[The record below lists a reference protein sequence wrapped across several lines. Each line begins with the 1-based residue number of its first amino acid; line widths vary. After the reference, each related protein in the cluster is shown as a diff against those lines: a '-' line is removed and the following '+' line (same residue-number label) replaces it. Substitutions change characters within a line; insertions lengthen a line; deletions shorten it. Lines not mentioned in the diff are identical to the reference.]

1 MSPKSQSQS
10 SSPPHDGSNSSRL
23 SFQEY
28 MQLVPLPEQ
37 PHAYGTPAGAPQ
49 QKRYMSQRASWM
61 PGIDLPSPM
70 REAMTFKGAAYG
82 GHVYSQS
89 GLAASLTFAEMR
101 EKLIK
106 SGKGKGLKGK
116 VFGIHTIHGYFSEA
130 GLIDRPF
137 IYEVTPVSTANLAFA
152 NFSVTARQ
160 PQAPTSSPSGDHYP
174 LTDAVASPLGPICFT
189 ALVSFRPTSSS
200 QVVTQENPPQERFAH
215 ILGSRPPSQ
224 WEPAPLVD
232 IDRVVAMLPPGKK
245 RGSGSFPCVDMK
257 KVDMRQY
264 NQGRPLHERRELIL
278 YRRILSPEEK
288 EKAKKEAERE
298 KKTGEKKQEE
308 PDAHILTHAFE
319 ADRNGLLM
327 CGNHVGFGESLARA
341 ATLSYSFVVHVSPE
355 EAIMRTPQPK
365 PKKQKQHHHH
375 HLHLPHLHHHHDQH
389 HHQEQEQQHKHRRA
403 SIPLSLIEGINGVSH
418 DRRDEEKHREELAR
432 RLKAEEEIR
441 MHEARQEEIRRR
453 QEEEERAREEE
464 EEEEEEEDEW
474 WIQEATFPRVE
485 ANRCVVMSKIWSPRG
500 KHVATEYQDGII
512 KSTLGRA
519 KGDNWSKL

>member
-1 MSPKSQSQS
+1 MSPQQ
-10 SSPPHDGSNSSRL
+10 SPPPPPPAGDNSSSRL

-37 PHAYGTPAGAPQ
+37 PHAYGTPNGQPQ

-70 REAMTFKGAAYG
+70 REHMTFKGAAYG

-106 SGKGKGLKGK
+106 AGKGKGLKGK

-160 PQAPTSSPSGDHYP
+160 PQAATSSPSGDHYP

-200 QVVTQENPPQERFAH
+200 QVVTQEDPPQQRFAS

-245 RGSGSFPCVDMK
+245 RGSGGFPCVDMK
-257 KVDMRQY
+257 KVDMREY
-264 NQGRPLHERRELIL
+264 NEGRPLHERRELIL

-288 EKAKKEAERE
+288 KKAEK
-298 KKTGEKKQEE
+298 GEKEE

-327 CGNHVGFGESLARA
+327 CGNHVGFGDSLARA

-365 PKKQKQHHHH
+365 QRKRHQLPPPPPPPEQHQH
-375 HLHLPHLHHHHDQH
+375 QH
-389 HHQEQEQQHKHRRA
+389 HHQRP
-403 SIPLSLIEGINGVSH
+403 SVPLSLIEGINGVSH
-418 DRRDEEKHREELAR
+418 GKDHEDERKRREIQERYAR
-432 RLKAEEEIR
+432 AEEE
-441 MHEARQEEIRRR
+441 RRR
-453 QEEEERAREEE
+453 EEEERRMREEE
-464 EEEEEEEDEW
+464 EEAKREEEEEW

-485 ANRCVVMSKIWSPRG
+485 ANRCVVMSKIWSPQG

-512 KSTLGRA
+512 KSSLGRS

>member
-1 MSPKSQSQS
+1 MSPFS
-10 SSPPHDGSNSSRL
+10 SSLPPSADKSSRL

-28 MQLVPLPEQ
+28 MQLVELPAPSQ
-37 PHAYGTPAGAPQ
+37 PYGSQHGVQ
-49 QKRYMSQRASWM
+49 QPKRYMSQRASWM

-70 REAMTFKGAAYG
+70 REQMTFKGAAYG

-89 GLAASLTFAEMR
+89 GLAASKAFAEMR
-101 EKLIK
+101 EELDKQ
-106 SGKGKGLKGK
+106 GKGKQFKGK

-160 PQAPTSSPSGDHYP
+160 PQQPTSSPSGDHYP
-174 LTDAVASPLGPICFT
+174 LSDAINSPMGPICFT

-200 QVVTQENPPQERFAH
+200 QAVMQEDPPQSRFAH
-215 ILGSRPPSQ
+215 ILDSRPPHK

-257 KVDMRQY
+257 KVDMRDF
-264 NQGRPLHERRELIL
+264 NRGKPLHERRELIL
-278 YRRILSPEEK
+278 YRRILSPAEK
-288 EKAKKEAERE
+288 EKKKQAE
-298 KKTGEKKQEE
+298 KKGQKEKED

-327 CGNHVGFGESLARA
+327 CGNHVGFGSSLARA
-341 ATLSYSFVVHVSPE
+341 ATLSYSFVVH
-355 EAIMRTPQPK
+355 
-365 PKKQKQHHHH
+365 
-375 HLHLPHLHHHHDQH
+375 HDDDVEYTVDH
-389 HHQEQEQQHKHRRA
+389 KGIHRSTHKH
-403 SIPLSLIEGINGVSH
+403 
-418 DRRDEEKHREELAR
+418 DE
-432 RLKAEEEIR
+432 
-441 MHEARQEEIRRR
+441 
-453 QEEEERAREEE
+453 REEE
-464 EEEEEEEDEW
+464 EEEEDEGGDEW

-485 ANRCVVMSKIWSPRG
+485 ANRCVVLSKIWSPQG

-512 KSTLGRA
+512 QSTEGPDPR
-519 KGDNWSKL
+519 NSHRMSKL